1 MQRYRMI
8 VCVNDILVTIKK
20 WVVPCGRM
28 AGATSVEQMWTTFNC
43 ITGTNILFHG
53 INFPGKQFSTFL
65 HSPIHTIRLDRGWD
79 SLLISFKI
87 LNYQLT
93 QNIQTFTFWKYAKF
107 LTLPI
112 WLNYKEAIKYMC
124 IPGPMLYAL
133 HILNPSA
140 LNSKLL
146 REEMFGIGLKFVL
159 SASMIGVTTFTRYFP
174 LCCVSIA
181 YNYKFMIFL
190 LLICTCS
197 VSDRHTE
204 HIKCT
209 WGINVYKCVKK
220 VWQIDCLIKTV

>member
-1 MQRYRMI
+1 MQRYRLI

-20 WVVPCGRM
+20 WLVPCGRM

-112 WLNYKEAIKYMC
+112 WLNYKKQSSIFVYLVQCCMPSSSL
-124 IPGPMLYAL
+124 IP
-133 HILNPSA
+133 
-140 LNSKLL
+140 L
-146 REEMFGIGLKFVL
+146 RWTQNYWERKCSGLV
-159 SASMIGVTTFTRYFP
+159 
-174 LCCVSIA
+174 
-181 YNYKFMIFL
+181 
-190 LLICTCS
+190 
-197 VSDRHTE
+197 
-204 HIKCT
+204 
-209 WGINVYKCVKK
+209 
-220 VWQIDCLIKTV
+220 